1 MGYIATIVIM
11 IIMFPQ
17 LKERTITLGFFL
29 AFVRVTLNMNN
40 IMQYKVKTLL
50 DIMSGQQIFWREYN
64 ELIETVEKEDIEYEG
79 GSKSKIGDFTN
90 LEGSTVD
97 DILVY

>member
-1 MGYIATIVIM
+1 
-11 IIMFPQ
+11 
-17 LKERTITLGFFL
+17 
-29 AFVRVTLNMNN
+29 MNN

-50 DIMSGQQIFWREYN
+50 DIMSGQQIFWRKYN